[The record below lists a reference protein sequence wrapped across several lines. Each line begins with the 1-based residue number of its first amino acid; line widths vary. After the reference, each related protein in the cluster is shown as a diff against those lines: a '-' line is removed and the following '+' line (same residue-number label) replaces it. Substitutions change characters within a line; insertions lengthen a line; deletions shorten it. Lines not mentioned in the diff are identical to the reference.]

1 MSHYIHHTP
10 GRLRI
15 KAHQFK
21 RNERQASALRIA
33 LEAAPGIT
41 AADVNTLT
49 GSVVINYDHHATD
62 VDQIWN
68 HLRHHGL
75 IDAKLALE
83 HAGDAIT
90 QSVNKAAAAAG
101 KFAAGFVLEKV
112 LERSAVALIG
122 AVL

>member
-15 KAHQFK
+15 KAQQFK
-21 RNERQASALRIA
+21 RNERQASAVRLA
-33 LEAAPGIT
+33 LEQAPGIT
-41 AADVNTLT
+41 AADINTLT
-49 GSVVINYDHHATD
+49 GSVVINYDRHATN

-68 HLRHHGL
+68 HLRLHGL

-83 HAGDAIT
+83 HAGDAVA
-90 QSVNKAAAAAG
+90 QSVHKAATAAG

-112 LERSAVALIG
+112 LERSAVALFA